1 MGYFSEKKKQSIVI
15 GLLGAKNDEAMLEKL
30 KTLQNEISVAYDTK
44 VLAVTSLGEDD
55 VACAFASA
63 LAEAYEHNGKRCLLI
78 DANLYN
84 PCLLKVLGMENEDGF
99 RGHDN
104 ENLKIYPRGDKGGI
118 LFMKQETYPS
128 IIYKNKTVQKCIEE
142 NKDTFDHFVVLM
154 PNIKDHKEIALLGDI
169 ISSALLVTRRS
180 VTKKGDIFYA
190 LQFLAANEIPV
201 SKTIVLK

>member
-1 MGYFSEKKKQSIVI
+1 MGYFSEKKKQSII
-15 GLLGAKNDEAMLEKL
+15 AGLLDVKNDEVMLEKL

-44 VLAVTSLGEDD
+44 VLAIASLGEDD
-55 VACAFASA
+55 TACAFASA

-84 PCLLKVLGMENEDGF
+84 PCLIKVLGLENEDGY

-128 IIYKNKTVQKCIEE
+128 IIYKNKTIQKCVEE
-142 NKDTFDHFVVLM
+142 NKDAYDHFVVLM

-169 ISSALLVTRRS
+169 ISSTLLVTRRS
-180 VTKKGDIFYA
+180 ATKKGDIFYA